1 MSCAR
6 SRNRRRNLRR
16 LDAVKLREIL
26 FEIGVPLIRDLLLM
40 ASGTVSVPAVEVLN
54 HVHARSYLSKWSEA
68 LAAVIEPGVVTQVDK
83 YLGRTGV
90 RASRLSERNR
100 AFGIG
105 LLDRIV
111 LYVGALP
118 SFVNSRAPSQ
128 SELDY
133 EAGNNAKK
141 FYATEIAVL
150 DEIVKTVSFI
160 RSPRPR
166 DLHDEIAFGGR
177 KCGFV
182 NVRRFGIE
190 RCWVQQPRILGRQ
203 RPRGKTGN

>member
-16 LDAVKLREIL
+16 LDAVKFRESF
-26 FEIGVPLIRDLLLM
+26 FEISIALIRDFLLM
-40 ASGTVSVPAVEVLN
+40 ILGRILVAAVEVLN
-54 HVHARSYLSKWSEA
+54 HVHARSYLSKRSEA
-68 LAAVIEPGVVTQVDK
+68 LAAVIQPGVVTQVDK

-90 RASRLSERNR
+90 RASCLSERNR

-150 DEIVKTVSFI
+150 DEIVKTVS
-160 RSPRPR
+160 
-166 DLHDEIAFGGR
+166 
-177 KCGFV
+177 
-182 NVRRFGIE
+182 
-190 RCWVQQPRILGRQ
+190 
-203 RPRGKTGN
+203 